1 MEREGGK
8 GAESGGGDPGKQFGQ
23 LHCAGQPYSSHLTCV
38 WRSKDASSLGI
49 RKD

>member
-1 MEREGGK
+1 MESEGGK
-8 GAESGGGDPGKQFGQ
+8 GTERGGGDPGKQFGQ

-38 WRSKDASSLGI
+38 WRSKDAGSLGI